1 MIRRY
6 LTKFPLWFTIIWG
19 CVLMEIIIV
28 LLTGFNLV
36 LLIGGMIVL
45 YIANAVR
52 AWKDDRKLAIV
63 SLVLAIVFFY
73 IFYKFLTL

>member
-1 MIRRY
+1 MLKKY
-6 LTKFPLWFTIIWG
+6 LTKYPLWFVIILG
-19 CVLMEIIIV
+19 CVLVEIIIV
-28 LLTGFNLV
+28 ILTGYLV
-36 LLIGGMIVL
+36 LLFGGMIVL

-63 SLVLAIVFFY
+63 SLVLAVVFSY